1 MSLKKQ
7 ELKIKEGTKVFSDP
21 KTHAKTIAI
30 PFRLP
35 DTTAAVLMVCRLKD
49 EDWSPSKEIDKI
61 VIDYKK

>member
-1 MSLKKQ
+1 MSQKKQ

-35 DTTAAVLMVCRLKD
+35 DTTAAVLMVTRLKD
-49 EDWSPSKEIDKI
+49 EEWEPNRIIKKIDI
-61 VIDYKK
+61 TYA